1 MKQKNKLDEMQ
12 EQKLLEIEHY
22 GVWIAF
28 WGLLL
33 MIVIQTIV
41 GGGNALQNIAGEFTI
56 MIVLAIYLLAAC
68 LKNGIWDRRLAP
80 NLKTNF
86 IISLG
91 TGFICGII
99 IFAVSYF
106 NYHHFLVSVASG
118 FFTMIFTLF
127 LTLVALSVTAAVY
140 KKRVTKLENL
150 VDEKD
155 GESDKQKVN
164 E

>member
-12 EQKLLEIEHY
+12 EQKLLKIEHN
-22 GVWIAF
+22 GVWLAF

-33 MIVIQTIV
+33 MIIIQTIV
-41 GGGNALQNIAGEFTI
+41 GGGNALLNIAGEFI
-56 MIVLAIYLLAAC
+56 ILIVLAAYLLAAC

-80 NLKTNF
+80 NLRTNF
-86 IISLG
+86 IISLC
-91 TGFICGII
+91 TGFICGLI

-106 NYHHFLVSVASG
+106 NYHHFMVSVASG

-140 KKRVTKLENL
+140 KKRVSVLENT
-150 VDEKD
+150 VNEKD
-155 GESDKQKVN
+155 EEPDEQKIK
-164 E
+164 

>member
-12 EQKLLEIEHY
+12 EQKLLKIEHN

-33 MIVIQTIV
+33 MIIIQTIA
-41 GGGNALQNIAGEFTI
+41 GKENALRDISGEF
-56 MIVLAIYLLAAC
+56 IVLIALSIYLLAAC

-86 IISLG
+86 MISLISS
-91 TGFICGII
+91 FICGII
-99 IFAVSYF
+99 IFAVSNF
-106 NYHHFLVSVASG
+106 NYHNFLVAVASG
-118 FFTMIFTLF
+118 FFTMMFTLA
-127 LTLVALSVTAAVY
+127 LTLLALTVTAAVY
-140 KKRVTKLENL
+140 KKRLTKLENN

-155 GESDKQKVN
+155 L
-164 E
+164 

>member
-12 EQKLLEIEHY
+12 EQKLLKIEHY

-33 MIVIQTIV
+33 MIIIQTIA
-41 GGGNALQNIAGEFTI
+41 GGGNALQYIAGEFI
-56 MIVLAIYLLAAC
+56 VMIVLAIYLLSAC

-86 IISLG
+86 IISLS

-99 IFAVSYF
+99 IFTVSYF
-106 NYHHFLVSVASG
+106 NYHHFMGSVASG
-118 FFTMIFTLF
+118 FFTMLFTLF
-127 LTLVALSVTAAVY
+127 LTMLALSVTAAVY
-140 KKRVTKLENL
+140 KQRVKKLENTI
-150 VDEKD
+150 DEKD
-155 GESDKQKVN
+155 EDHSNNG
-164 E
+164 